1 MRSGLIKLR
10 TIWTFIKSRPIIGKL
25 ITTKYWFGKWDP
37 GNSSLL
43 YFTNLLMGIIK
54 KIITTYKLPNI
65 LTHLSTIQLFSKFNE
80 EWYDASSRVDEIV
93 KPSSPTSPK
102 SHSTLESSFSS
113 PPLSSPI
120 KPNAPDD
127 KTYHEF
133 TKALTILN
141 SSSPSPS
148 SSDFF
153 VLIYSNRSASYYQC
167 SQWQEAVDD
176 ANQVI
181 RIRADWQ
188 KGYFRKA
195 EALVKLEK
203 YDEAIENYYNA
214 KLKDPQ
220 NHQISLRIAK
230 TLILKDNKAM
240 GLAIYTLVPGRDIC
254 LSKNSSMITS
264 PIQKKIHEFAI
275 EMKNLIHLIVDVE
288 TKKCVVIDACW
299 DIDGILRFIRKKDL
313 NLVGAIVTHYH
324 FDHVGGSPP
333 PPYNQLPIK
342 VSGLYTLM
350 KRAPTISCYIN
361 TLDLPYVLKSNPN
374 LLEFQQPQ
382 HNHRIIPT
390 TNQFILPLGN
400 LTLLR
405 FLHTPGHTEGSQS
418 VLVNETRLFTGDV
431 LMCSCSGRVD
441 LPGGNQKE
449 MKKTLRERLA
459 RLDDRVIIYPGH
471 DYGGDWTTV
480 GLEKRKG
487 VIGRLKKHLSV

>member
-80 EWYDASSRVDEIV
+80 EWYDASSRVDEI
-93 KPSSPTSPK
+93 
-102 SHSTLESSFSS
+102 
-113 PPLSSPI
+113 
-120 KPNAPDD
+120 D
-127 KTYHEF
+127 EF